1 MFLKNK
7 KINLIFIIIGLITL
21 ISTYSIETIA
31 EAKIENEN
39 IKEVEQKIEVKKYFA
54 IVEIPKIDLKREIFE
69 ITKKENNVEK
79 NIYVHPTSI
88 FPDKS
93 GGNVI
98 LASHSGSAKNAYFKN
113 LYELSKNDIINL
125 YYKDNIY
132 EYSIDEIEYQ
142 NKTGKL
148 YLKPKTN
155 NIILIT
161 CTKNNKKTQ
170 TIYYASL
177 KNIKKIV

>member
-1 MFLKNK
+1 MLSKNK
-7 KINLIFIIIGLITL
+7 KRSITFIVIGVITL
-21 ISTYSIETIA
+21 LSTYSIETIA
-31 EAKIENEN
+31 ETKIETKMA
-39 IKEVEQKIEVKKYFA
+39 KEVEQKIEEKKYFA
-54 IVEIPKIDLKREIFE
+54 IVEIPKINL
-69 ITKKENNVEK
+69 KKEIYEINKQENDVEK
-79 NIYVHPTSI
+79 NIYVHNSSV

-98 LASHSGSAKNAYFKN
+98 LAAHSGSAKNAYFKN
-113 LYELSKNDIINL
+113 LYELSKNDIVNL
-125 YYKDNIY
+125 YYKDKIY
-132 EYSIDEIEYQ
+132 EYKIDEIEYQ

-148 YLKPKTN
+148 YLKPKVN